1 MLAGCTKIGVDGTFK
16 SYPKLYSQLYI
27 IMAWFMGQVMPA
39 AYILLGGKKTATY
52 IRMIRKLKLTV
63 LDFFSKKLKMKFF
76 VKYDFHF

>member
-1 MLAGCTKIGVDGTFK
+1 
-16 SYPKLYSQLYI
+16 
-27 IMAWFMGQVMPA
+27 MAWFTDQMMTA
-39 AYILLGGKKTATY
+39 AYVLLGGKKTVTY